1 MIVYGNRL
9 FPGDFL
15 EVPPLVKRWSMLPLW
30 LRLSAIAVGCGAALL
45 AVEEWAQGQR
55 PQLPGWGGPQGTAG
69 LMVSHPTRLWGMSPG
84 TKPNAEGS
92 ETAIN
97 ALGFRGA
104 EPEMPKPSGRSRIV
118 SLGDSAFFGFGVND
132 GETFDAHLVRSLQA
146 EGIDV
151 DSMNAGVAGY
161 SIAQHRVAMDEE
173 IWDLEPD
180 LLVLCNVWSD
190 NTWDTFK
197 DEDLLVSARFAQRNP
212 LTRSAA
218 LKLFAAWWAGV
229 FGGNDGRIIVW
240 SGAEG
245 WPEGKVR
252 RVPLDRW
259 IQLHHEVLLGAAE
272 RGISVVFLKPTNSFL
287 LDPESSGAPPAWI
300 PYFEA
305 MDALAA
311 HHEIPVVDVTEAYL
325 AAIENGAAITDLL
338 WDKMHPTAQGH
349 AVLGDALKHALL
361 VREWPLGS
369 MVPTT
374 GSLPNLG
381 VQDIPNPEWTDDA
394 GAGSPQISLF
404 ELTEQ
409 EKSAMM
415 RARKSLEAQGPPILP
430 DAQSTETARGP
441 SVRTAPQSS
450 TWSVAISLEEGQA
463 PYTVRLVDEEGR
475 TVGSARVKKAQ
486 SFRLKVRQ
494 DVRTVR
500 VEVTDSMGRTKTQQ
514 ASPSADAVT
523 LRLGG

>member
-1 MIVYGNRL
+1 
-9 FPGDFL
+9 
-15 EVPPLVKRWSMLPLW
+15 MLPLW
-30 LRLSAIAVGCGAALL
+30 LRLSAIAVGCGGALL

-55 PQLPGWGGPQGTAG
+55 PQLPGWGGPEGTAG
-69 LMVSHPTRLWGMSPG
+69 LMVSHPTRLWGMSSG

-97 ALGFRGA
+97 GLGFRGA
-104 EPEMPKPSGRSRIV
+104 EPEMPKPAGRSRIV

-132 GETFDAHLVRSLQA
+132 EETFDSHLVRSLQA
-146 EGIDV
+146 EGLDV
-151 DSMNAGVAGY
+151 DSVNAGVAGY

-218 LKLFAAWWAGV
+218 VKLFAAWWGGV
-229 FGGNDGRIIVW
+229 SGGNDGRIIVW
-240 SGAEG
+240 NGAEG

-252 RVPLDRW
+252 RVPLNRW
-259 IQLHHEVLLGAAE
+259 IQIHHEVLVEAAE
-272 RGISVVFLKPTNSFL
+272 RGVSVVFLKPTNSFL
-287 LDPESSGAPPAWI
+287 LDSEQSGPPPAWT

-305 MDALAA
+305 MDALGA

-325 AAIENGAAITDLL
+325 AAMEKGAAVTDLL

-349 AVLGDALKHALL
+349 AVLADALKDALR
-361 VREWPLGS
+361 VRAWPRGS
-369 MVPTT
+369 MVPLAK
-374 GSLPNLG
+374 SLPNLG
-381 VQDIPNPEWTDDA
+381 IQDVPNPQWTDDA

-404 ELTEQ
+404 ELTEE
-409 EKSAMM
+409 EKAQMM
-415 RARKSLEAQGPPILP
+415 RARKALEAQGPPIP
-430 DAQSTETARGP
+430 AVSQPIENPRAASVPTAAR
-441 SVRTAPQSS
+441 AS
-450 TWSVAISLEEGQA
+450 TWSVSISLEDGQP
-463 PYTVRLVDEEGR
+463 PYAVRLVDEEGR
-475 TVGSARVKKAQ
+475 TVGSARVNQAQ
-486 SFRLKVRQ
+486 SFRLKVRD
-494 DVRTVR
+494 DVGTVR
-500 VEVTDSMGRTKTQQ
+500 VEVTDGSGRTESKQ
-514 ASPSADAVT
+514 ASPSAAEVT